1 MGLFDFAKEVGRQ
14 IFDTDA
20 EAADNIR
27 QHLEV
32 KMSGLKNLDVQ
43 FDDGV
48 ATISGECAYAADRNM
63 VALIAGDIKGVES
76 VNIDNLTAPE
86 PPPEEVAAEPV
97 YHVVESGDTLG
108 HIAKRYLG
116 KASAYMEIFEANRAL
131 LDDPNKIYPGQKLL
145 IPPAEE

>member
-1 MGLFDFAKEVGRQ
+1 MGLFDFAKDVGRQ
-14 IFDTDA
+14 LFDTDA

-32 KMSGLKNLDVQ
+32 KMSGIRELDVQ

-63 VALIAGDIKGVES
+63 VALIVGDIQGVET
-76 VNIDNLTAPE
+76 VNIDNLTAPA
-86 PPPEEVAAEPV
+86 PPPEEPEVV

-116 KASAYMEIFEANRAL
+116 SASAYMKIFEANRAL
-131 LDDPNKIYPGQKLL
+131 LDDPDRIFPGQKLL
-145 IPPAEE
+145 IPAADD